1 MKKQITIIQENSSP
15 LVIDDSDE
23 KELKQY
29 TDDLA
34 KLLENNNITL
44 LHTTSCSVIIRP
56 HIINSIIVREL
67 DRPPSDQTETNQ
79 TEEITEDIVTDSED
93 GIVSD

>member
-23 KELKQY
+23 KELKDY
-29 TDDLA
+29 TNDLA

-67 DRPPSDQTETNQ
+67 DKPNIPEKDQSDEV
-79 TEEITEDIVTDSED
+79 TEDIVTDSED